1 MVAAREKL
9 RQLEEQERLNPNSML
24 VRILVICTKN
34 YFEDKVLQAARARY
48 GVSEVQDW
56 THFNRLYGIFVNK

>member
-1 MVAAREKL
+1 MEIKGESLIVAREKL

-24 VRILVICTKN
+24 VRILVICTQN
-34 YFEDKVLQAARARY
+34 FFDDKVIKAARARY

-56 THFNRLYGIFVNK
+56 S